1 MVSARKEYRAGG
13 RVLSSTGRSYML
25 TIRKFLRTLIGAAT
39 PFQVLFACIL
49 GALLGFLPL
58 ASGGTVAAIGLLVL
72 LLILNANLFLAG
84 LVATGTKLLS
94 IASAPIAFELGRIL
108 IDGPTRPLAAM
119 LANGP
124 VTAWLGF
131 DHYLTTGGM
140 FLGLVVGI
148 ILGLVVS
155 KMVVRLR
162 QVLGG
167 LEEGSDAFRAV
178 MERRPIRWAAW
189 ILFGGIPKGG
199 FAAMSERR
207 GSPIRI
213 SGTIIAGVFL
223 VLVVTAGWIL
233 SDGMAR
239 QILAS
244 SLTRVNGATVDV
256 EDVRI
261 AWFEGRAEVIGLAVS
276 DRESLDRNL
285 VQASR
290 VAASLDLG
298 AVLRK
303 RLAVDLVAVSD
314 ALLDT
319 PRETPGTID
328 EAAVKSRPSDQAEP
342 GPDAPAPPPEG
353 NLEDYLETA
362 RDWTDRLDQIRR
374 VVEDLA
380 GRMPSEGAGDSTPP
394 DPSTDEAGFEAW
406 LREQVD
412 LHGYAG
418 VRAPH
423 LLDQAPRLLVR
434 RVEAKGIRRSENK
447 IPSYDLTLASLSTE
461 PRLVDEPA
469 SIELR
474 SSDESVSADL
484 SLGRLAGIPGE
495 NRFEVRVNGM
505 PAEKIVGQL
514 VQKENPPFSG
524 GTIDALI
531 AGSFALRPLVTLEGP
546 LEVVLRD
553 STIRIGD
560 QSANIPELPIRI
572 MISGRIDDP
581 SITLDEEAFAA
592 ALQKAGADVLASK
605 AREEANSQV
614 DRGLDN
620 LERKTGISVP
630 DDLRKGIGDAIGGG
644 LDGLFGGGGDKN

>member
-58 ASGGTVAAIGLLVL
+58 ANGGMVAAIGLLVL

-94 IASAPIAFELGRIL
+94 IASAPIAFELGRLL
-108 IDGPTRPLAAM
+108 IDGPTRPLAAI

-131 DHYLTTGGM
+131 DHYLSTGGI
-140 FLGLVVGI
+140 FLGLVVGTV
-148 ILGLVVS
+148 LGLVVS
-155 KMVVRLR
+155 KIVIRLR
-162 QVLGG
+162 QLLGG

-178 MERRPIRWAAW
+178 MERRPVRLAAW
-189 ILFGGIPKGG
+189 VLFGGIPKGG

-207 GSPIRI
+207 GSPIRV
-213 SGTIIAGVFL
+213 SGVIIAGVFL
-223 VLVVTAGWIL
+223 VLVAATGWIL
-233 SDGMAR
+233 SNGMAR

-244 SLTRVNGATVDV
+244 SLTQANGATVDV
-256 EDVRI
+256 EEVRI
-261 AWFEGRAEVIGLAVS
+261 AWFDGRAEIVGLAVS
-276 DRESLDRNL
+276 DRESLDRDL
-285 VQASR
+285 VRASLL
-290 VAASLDLG
+290 AASLDLG

-314 ALLDT
+314 ALLDA
-319 PRETPGTID
+319 PRETPGTIYQT
-328 EAAVKSRPSDQAEP
+328 ATSSPSETSDDGDP
-342 GPDAPAPPPEG
+342 NSDAPSPPPEG

-362 RDWTDRLDQIRR
+362 EEWKDRLDQIRR

-380 GRMPSEGAGDSTPP
+380 GRMPTEGTKDSTPP
-394 DPSTDEAGFEAW
+394 DPSVDEAGFEAW

-423 LLDQAPRLLVR
+423 LLDEAPRLLVR
-434 RVEAKGIRRSENK
+434 QIEAEGIRRSQTET
-447 IPSYDLTLASLSTE
+447 PSYDLTLSSLSTE
-461 PRLVDEPA
+461 PRLVDAPA
-469 SIELR
+469 SIKLR
-474 SSDESVSADL
+474 SSDQSISADL
-484 SLGRLAGIPGE
+484 SLGRLARIHGK
-495 NRFEVRVNGM
+495 NQFDVQVAGM
-505 PAEKIVGQL
+505 PAGKIVGQL
-514 VQKENPPFSG
+514 VRQENPPFSG
-524 GTIDALI
+524 GTIDARI

-546 LEVVLRD
+546 LEVVLRN

-560 QSANIPELPIRI
+560 QTANIPELPVRI
-572 MISGRIDDP
+572 MISGALDDP
-581 SITLDEEAFAA
+581 SITLDEAAFAA

-605 AREEANSQV
+605 AREEADSQV

-644 LDGLFGGGGDKN
+644 LDGLFGGGKD

>member
-1 MVSARKEYRAGG
+1 
-13 RVLSSTGRSYML
+13 ML
-25 TIRKFLRTLIGAAT
+25 TIRKFLRTLIGTAT

-49 GALLGFLPL
+49 GSLLGFLPVTN
-58 ASGGTVAAIGLLVL
+58 GGTVTAIGLLVL

-84 LVATGTKLLS
+84 LIATGTKLLS

-108 IDGPTRPLAAM
+108 IDGPTRPLASM

-131 DHYLTTGGM
+131 DHYLSTGGM

-162 QVLGG
+162 RILGG

-207 GSPIRI
+207 GSPIRV

-223 VLVVTAGWIL
+223 ILVVTAGWIL

-244 SLTRVNGATVDV
+244 SLTRANGATVDV

-261 AWFEGRAEVIGLAVS
+261 AWFEGRAEIVGLAVS
-276 DRESLDRNL
+276 DRESLDRDL
-285 VQASR
+285 VRASLL
-290 VAASLDLG
+290 AASLDLG

-319 PRETPGTID
+319 PRKTPGAIY
-328 EAAVKSRPSDQAEP
+328 EAGVEAPAKTDDKTES

-362 RDWTDRLDQIRR
+362 QEWKERLDQIRR

-380 GRMPSEGAGDSTPP
+380 GRMPSAGTGDSTPP
-394 DPSTDEAGFEAW
+394 DPATDEVGFEAW

-418 VRAPH
+418 VHAPH

-434 RVEAKGIRRSENK
+434 RVEAKGIRRSENRM
-447 IPSYDLTLASLSTE
+447 PSYDLTLISLSTE
-461 PRLVDEPA
+461 PRLVDAPA
-469 SIELR
+469 SVELR
-474 SSDESVSADL
+474 SSDQSISADL
-484 SLGRLAGIPGE
+484 SLGRLARIEGE
-495 NRFEVRVNGM
+495 NRFDVRINGM
-505 PAEKIVGQL
+505 PAGKIVKQL

-581 SITLDEEAFAA
+581 SITLDQEAFAA
-592 ALQKAGADVLASK
+592 ALQKAGADVLAAK
-605 AREEANSQV
+605 ARQEASSQV

-630 DDLRKGIGDAIGGG
+630 EDLRKGIGDAIGGG